1 MSMTETNTPAHGVIV
16 TDAAADKLR
25 RILESDFADE
35 EIRFRL
41 AVESGGCS
49 GLRYRDLMPDEK
61 LNDNDLV
68 VDYGGVEVVIDK
80 KSAPYLDGAIIDF
93 EDSMM
98 NQRFVI
104 ENPNAGGTCACGD
117 SFH

>member
-1 MSMTETNTPAHGVIV
+1 
-16 TDAAADKLR
+16 
-25 RILESDFADE
+25 
-35 EIRFRL
+35 
-41 AVESGGCS
+41 
-49 GLRYRDLMPDEK
+49 MPDEK
-61 LNDNDLV
+61 LHDNDLV